1 MAQWVMSLALNITF
15 RGLSAKCFPLK
26 IGVKLMLC
34 SDVHEL
40 PQMKQLQDTTAA
52 LMHSVSMD
60 ARCLINS
67 NLNTNYSSMSTSVNQ
82 NLTRGDCLADH
93 TEKNILCF
101 SALSSNYLQLIPSF
115 FDF

>member
-1 MAQWVMSLALNITF
+1 MSLALNIMF
-15 RGLSAKCFPLK
+15 HGLSAKCFPFE

-67 NLNTNYSSMSTSVNQ
+67 NLNTN
-82 NLTRGDCLADH
+82 
-93 TEKNILCF
+93 
-101 SALSSNYLQLIPSF
+101 
-115 FDF
+115 